1 MPFLCFFSTGRGKP
15 GAAGGQCDHN
25 GGWGCGGI
33 ATQKQGFWGTSPRSS
48 HGTARA
54 PTLN

>member
-1 MPFLCFFSTGRGKP
+1 MPFLCFFRTGRGKP